1 MGGGPT
7 VQCVEEGLAADTG
20 SEPVEASG
28 VGRGGEGK
36 GVWACGPLWVG

>member
-7 VQCVEEGLAADTG
+7 VQCVEEGLAAGTG
-20 SEPVEASG
+20 SEPVEASS

-36 GVWACGPLWVG
+36 GVWARGPLWVG